1 VTTPEHEIADVRA
14 RAERVHARADVDA
27 ALDRIAA
34 QITTDFAHDDPILLA
49 VLVGGMYPAVELAR
63 RLAFPFRMDCV
74 HATRYQGGLAG
85 GTIAWRT
92 APRLDLAQR
101 NVVVVD
107 DILDEGHTL
116 QAVVEEC
123 RRRGAARVAS
133 AVLVRKRHA
142 RPAVGH
148 ADYCGLDVDDRY
160 VFGCGMDYKEYFRG
174 LPEIWA
180 VP

>member
-1 VTTPEHEIADVRA
+1 MTASEREIADVRA
-14 RAERVHARADVDA
+14 RAERVHARADVEA
-27 ALDRIAA
+27 ALDRMAV
-34 QITTDFAHDDPILLA
+34 QITADFATADPILLA

-92 APRLDLAQR
+92 EPRLELAGR
-101 NVVVVD
+101 HVVVVD
-107 DILDEGHTL
+107 DILDEGYTL
-116 QAVVEEC
+116 HAVVEEC

-142 RPAVGH
+142 RPVIVH
-148 ADYCGLDVDDRY
+148 ADYCGLEVDDRY

-180 VP
+180 AP